1 MARSEKSLSERI
13 AEREK
18 SKKNYQNKTAFL
30 AIRDEVKQA
39 LTDDWPVK
47 VIWETLHAEKKIS
60 FGYDAFINYVNRL
73 IRRAQTN
80 SEISENTS
88 QTPEK
93 SITKKSPPS
102 SSLSGFRF
110 ESTPNK
116 KDLL

>member
-1 MARSEKSLSERI
+1 MTRNEKSLSERI
-13 AEREK
+13 AERER

-73 IRRAQTN
+73 IRHSQKN
-80 SEISENTS
+80 NEVSENNP

-93 SITKKSPPS
+93 CITKKSPPL
-102 SSLSGFRF
+102 SLSGFRF